1 MVIAWAAPAHA
12 QTFPTPSYLR
22 EQIYSP
28 RPPAPLPDPKT
39 FRDYV
44 TDGKLRLSLRD
55 AMLIL
60 LEHSSEVHIDRLAVN
75 AAEFNL
81 VGAFANFDPMM
92 FSTFNATRTI
102 TPTDSQLQGATTL
115 STLSQAAVFN
125 YSQTVSTGTNINV
138 GFSASKE
145 STNSVYNFFN
155 PYISGSLNF
164 SVTQPLLKGNT
175 RFINRAP
182 ILIAQRNLKQTQAQF
197 EGNVSDSVYGLVQAY
212 WNVVQA
218 RENLRINQKS
228 QDLAQASYDKDKHAL
243 ELGALPPL
251 DIYQSEAQVANRK
264 VAVIQSLYLL
274 KSAEDQFRRLLGADQ
289 DPGVRNMDLDLV
301 ESPEPSGA
309 LEQVDSNDAVTTALA
324 HRPEMEAV
332 RQLIEANKIA
342 VRVDHNSLLPNLSV
356 QGIYESSGLGGNQY
370 NLNVSPPAL
379 VSTGGLGDTFS
390 QIGGF
395 NYPTYGFVITLNLP
409 IRNHAAEASLGRDL
423 VQRRQ
428 AQYQERR
435 RRRTLRSMWP
445 PPSINSIWR
454 AHRWTLRAPP
464 TTSPRRAWTRRS
476 ASTSLAPRPS
486 SSCFRPKPCSPRR
499 RPTFFRRKSAISLP
513 APPSITPPEC
523 CWTITRSKCRRSS
536 REERCAVVVPTRGPA
551 GFQKRG

>member
-1 MVIAWAAPAHA
+1 MRCKLLAACLMVIAWAAPAHA

-324 HRPEMEAV
+324 HRPEMEAI

-428 AQYQERR
+428 EQYQERQEEENI
-435 RRRTLRSMWP
+435 TLDVATAVHQLDLAR
-445 PPSINSIWR
+445 
-454 AHRWTLRAPP
+454 
-464 TTSPRRAWTRRS
+464 
-476 ASTSLAPRPS
+476 TSLDASRTAYDLS
-486 SSCFRPKPCSPRR
+486 K
-499 RPTFFRRKSAISLP
+499 KSLDA
-513 APPSITPPEC
+513 
-523 CWTITRSKCRRSS
+523 
-536 REERCAVVVPTRGPA
+536 EERKYQLGAETIFFVLQAQTVLAQAEANVLQAEISYQLARAAVDHATGMLLDHYKIEV
-551 GFQKRG
+551 QKVKS